1 MISWYVTH
9 VNPPSPME
17 VMKLMENLVLCGFPL
32 GISPSNAGAKTCMQ
46 KIIDSEQ
53 HMHKHTYTN
62 AARWMIERQVHG

>member
-9 VNPPSPME
+9 VSPPSPIE
-17 VMKLMENLVLCGFPL
+17 VMENLVLGGLSL
-32 GISPSNAGAKTCMQ
+32 GINPSNAGAKTCMQ

-62 AARWMIERQVHG
+62 ATRKVDQIGIKHT